1 MICNSRID
9 LKVPYAEKNQAK
21 VHGARWDL
29 DKQTWYAP
37 PGTNL
42 ENLKKWLPKGVLDE
56 TAEPALPRSAK
67 PEKGIALT
75 ELLDRVK
82 GVIDEGFPK
91 SEWVRAEISE
101 LRGKNEHLYLTLCE
115 RNDQGDILAQTK
127 GIIWKTRAQSITAK
141 FVQATGEGLKTDIK
155 ILCLAKVRFDPLY
168 GLDLIIEDVDP
179 SYTLGDLA
187 AKLARIREK
196 LQQTGLYAR
205 NKQLPAPV
213 EFVRVAVISPETS
226 AGLGDFR
233 READRLQTAILC
245 EFHLFPATFQ
255 GVETSSS
262 IQTAVFQALTAHKQ
276 KPFDALVVIRGGGSV
291 TDLAWLNDMDLA
303 KLLCQSPVP
312 IFTGIGHER
321 DNTILDEIAHTR
333 FDTPSKVA
341 LHISTTIKDNALA
354 AIQAWE
360 RINALVGR
368 IILRERTMLTTQA
381 DRIETGVRSVMRRV
395 ESDQDGFLKLIQ
407 TAMTAQVREATI
419 ALETQQKRLIDG
431 AEKAICDAKL
441 GVTRLL
447 ESITQKTQI
456 QLESERSE
464 IERLVHTVTLKAQTR
479 LDAVRLDLDQIK
491 IQVGRDTGR
500 MVTKAVDDLD
510 KSLSLLETGAISIT
524 DDARKDIESFAR
536 IIVGMGPQSTLQRG
550 FAIAR
555 DDEDKPL
562 TSREAAMN
570 HASFQ
575 VEFRDGRVAV
585 KNTDRSE
592 EMSNERREPA

>member
-1 MICNSRID
+1 
-9 LKVPYAEKNQAK
+9 
-21 VHGARWDL
+21 
-29 DKQTWYAP
+29 
-37 PGTNL
+37 
-42 ENLKKWLPKGVLDE
+42 
-56 TAEPALPRSAK
+56 
-67 PEKGIALT
+67 
-75 ELLDRVK
+75 
-82 GVIDEGFPK
+82 
-91 SEWVRAEISE
+91 
-101 LRGKNEHLYLTLCE
+101 LCE

-141 FVQATGEGLKTDIK
+141 FEGATGEGLKTDIK
-155 ILCLAKVRFDPLY
+155 ILCLAKVRFDALY
-168 GLDLIIEDVDP
+168 GLDLIIEGVDP

-187 AKLARIREK
+187 AKLARIREN

-226 AGLGDFR
+226 TGLGDFR

-262 IQTAVFQALTAHKQ
+262 IQTAVLQALTAHKQ
-276 KPFDALVVIRGGGSV
+276 KQFDALVVIRGGGSV

-368 IILRERTMLTTQA
+368 IICRERTMLTTQA
-381 DRIETGVRSVMRRV
+381 DRIEAGVGSVIRRV
-395 ESDQDGFLKLIQ
+395 ESEQEGFRRLIQ
-407 TAMTAQVREATI
+407 AAITAQVREATI
-419 ALETQQKRLIDG
+419 ALETQQGRVIDG
-431 AEKAICDAKL
+431 AEKAMCDAEL
-441 GVTRLL
+441 GVARPL

-464 IERLVHTVTLKAQTR
+464 IARLVHTVTLKAQTR
-479 LDAVRLDLDQIK
+479 LDAAELDLDQIK
-491 IQVGRDTGR
+491 AQVGRDTGR

-510 KSLSLLETGAISIT
+510 KSLSLLESGAISIT

-575 VEFRDGRVAV
+575 VQFRDGRVAV

-592 EMSNERREPA
+592 GDEQ

>member
-1 MICNSRID
+1 MTANTRID
-9 LKVPYAEKNQAK
+9 LKVPFVEKDQAK
-21 VHGARWDL
+21 VHGARWDREN
-29 DKQTWYAP
+29 QTWYAP
-37 PGTNL
+37 PGTDL
-42 ENLKKWLPKGVLDE
+42 ENLKRWLPRGVVLE
-56 TAEPALPRSAK
+56 SSEPDPTPTKAA
-67 PEKGIALT
+67 EKGIALT

-82 GVIDEGFPK
+82 GVINEGFPRA
-91 SEWVRAEISE
+91 EWVRAEISE
-101 LRGKNEHLYLTLCE
+101 LRGKNGHLYLTLCE
-115 RNDQGDILAQTK
+115 RNDQGDILAQVK
-127 GIIWKTRAQSITAK
+127 GIIWRNRAQSITAK
-141 FVQATGEGLKTDIK
+141 FEEATGDGLKTDIK
-155 ILCLAKVRFDPLY
+155 ILCLARVRFDPLY

-196 LQQTGLYAR
+196 LQQSGLYAR

-245 EFHLFPATFQ
+245 EFPLFPATFQ

-262 IQTAVFQALTAHKQ
+262 IQTAVLQALTAHKQ

-360 RINALVGR
+360 RINALVGH
-368 IILRERTMLTTQA
+368 IISRERTMLATQA
-381 DRIETGVRSVMRRV
+381 DRIVTGVRTVLRRV
-395 ESDQDGFLKLIQ
+395 ESEQDGFLKLIQ
-407 TAMTAQVREATI
+407 TAMTAQVREASI
-419 ALETQQKRLIDG
+419 AMETQQGRMIDG
-431 AEKAICDAKL
+431 AEKGMYDANL

-464 IERLVHTVTLKAQTR
+464 ITRLVHTVTLKAQTR
-479 LDAVRLDLDQIK
+479 LDAAALDLDQIK
-491 IQVGRDTGR
+491 TQVGRDTGR

-510 KSLSLLETGAISIT
+510 KSLDLIKCGVTSVT
-524 DDARKDIESFAR
+524 DDARKDIENFAR
-536 IIVGMGPQSTLQRG
+536 IIVGMGPQSTLLRG
-550 FAIAR
+550 FAIVR

-562 TSREAAMN
+562 TSREAAIS
-570 HASFQ
+570 HDTFQ
-575 VEFRDGRVAV
+575 VQFRDGRVAV
-585 KNTDRSE
+585 KNADRSGG
-592 EMSNERREPA
+592 NEQ